1 MSSKPMAIDA
11 QPESGS
17 LSIPRHV
24 GVIMDGNGRWAKA
37 RGLTR
42 TEGHRAGVEAVR
54 RLVDLAIRHGV
65 HYLTIFSFS
74 SENWSRPPEEIGFI
88 FGLLRRFVASDLA
101 RLMEQNVR
109 VRVIGSRDG
118 LETGLARILDQVTEE
133 TAGNTGL
140 ELVIAFNYGARA
152 EIVSA
157 MRAIARKIAS
167 GALSPDE
174 IGEETLSAHLYTD
187 GIPDPDLIIRTSGE
201 MRLSNFL
208 LWQAAYAEL
217 VFLDSYWPDFGD
229 EDFLAALRAYTD
241 RERRFGGLTT

>member
-1 MSSKPMAIDA
+1 MSSKPVAIDA
-11 QPESGS
+11 PPENGS

-42 TEGHRAGVEAVR
+42 SEGHRAGVEAVR
-54 RLVDLAIRHGV
+54 RLVELAIRHGV
-65 HYLTIFSFS
+65 QYLTIFSFS

-88 FGLLRRFVASDLA
+88 FGLLRRFVASDLTK
-101 RLMEQNVR
+101 LVNQNVR

-118 LETGLARILDQVTEE
+118 LDSGLARILDQVTEE
-133 TAGNTGL
+133 TAANTGL
-140 ELVIAFNYGARA
+140 ELVIAFNYGART

-157 MRAIARKIAS
+157 VKALARKVAC
-167 GALSPDE
+167 GELSPEE
-174 IGEETLSAHLYTD
+174 IGEDMLSSHLYTH

-217 VFLDSYWPDFGD
+217 VFLDSYWPDFGA
-229 EDFLAALRAYTD
+229 EDFLTALRAYTD
-241 RERRFGGLTT
+241 RERRFGGLNA